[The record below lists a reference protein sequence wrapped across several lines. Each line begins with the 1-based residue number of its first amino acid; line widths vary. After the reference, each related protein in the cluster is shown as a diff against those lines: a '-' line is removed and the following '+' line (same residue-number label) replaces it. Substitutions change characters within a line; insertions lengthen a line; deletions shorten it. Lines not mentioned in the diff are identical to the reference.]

1 MLVAGNYH
9 YIRPGFEAPYPGIF
23 GVTPPQFESQLAR
36 LSKIA
41 SFVSSA
47 DIVNALESGH
57 PLPENALLIT
67 FDDGLK
73 EQFEFALPIL
83 DKMGI
88 PAVFYI
94 NTSNISESKISL
106 VHKIHLLLSNLPFEE
121 YRRDVLDNAAGL
133 FGKTIEL
140 ENNET
145 AVKHYNFDTP
155 DRAALKYFLNFCLDF
170 QEQSSVI
177 NLLFEKKFPR
187 TETKIRESLYMTRDQ
202 IIKLGDLGYLGSHSH
217 RHIPLGLYSEEV
229 IDEDIGSSI
238 KILEDITGFKPVTI
252 SYPYGSV
259 EAVGELVQRRA
270 KENGLKFGFTMHRAG
285 NLDLTQ
291 PLGLSRFDCND
302 LPGGKAAI
310 FKDED
315 FFAGIS
321 HQKIG

>member
-94 NTSNISESKISL
+94 NTSNISESKI
-106 VHKIHLLLSNLPFEE
+106 
-121 YRRDVLDNAAGL
+121 YL
-133 FGKTIEL
+133 FI
-140 ENNET
+140 
-145 AVKHYNFDTP
+145 
-155 DRAALKYFLNFCLDF
+155 KYTFCLAT
-170 QEQSSVI
+170 SPLK
-177 NLLFEKKFPR
+177 N
-187 TETKIRESLYMTRDQ
+187 TEGMSWIMQ
-202 IIKLGDLGYLGSHSH
+202 QGFLGK
-217 RHIPLGLYSEEV
+217 PL
-229 IDEDIGSSI
+229 
-238 KILEDITGFKPVTI
+238 
-252 SYPYGSV
+252 
-259 EAVGELVQRRA
+259 
-270 KENGLKFGFTMHRAG
+270 N
-285 NLDLTQ
+285 
-291 PLGLSRFDCND
+291 
-302 LPGGKAAI
+302 
-310 FKDED
+310 
-315 FFAGIS
+315 
-321 HQKIG
+321 